1 MRGLNHPGAVSEKA
15 RSTVHAAK
23 HGQHMDNHGQ
33 TMALIASGGLPAA
46 RLARLPHPW
55 EGRAR
60 GERGEEACVD
70 GGRSPCS
77 KHGSPHLNMAL
88 IAPGRPGIAVH
99 AANIDNPKQNMALIA
114 PGGGWGRPQ
123 HVLHRAPGPVPH
135 PGLDR
140 WPARL
145 RPPVRYRRHRRAAT
159 LFLLFDIV
167 SIESGTTGSR
177 TNQAA
182 SFPTPSATASA
193 MHFTCNSLPGMKD
206 TALDQARLLP
216 QI

>member
-1 MRGLNHPGAVSEKA
+1 MEIRNLRRQAHVSTPRPPADFRRPPARVHHSSAVTHLYHAVAARCDPGAVSEKA

-114 PGGGWGRPQ
+114 PGGRGGMGSPAARPSPSSWTCT
-123 HVLHRAPGPVPH
+123 AP
-135 PGLDR
+135 
-140 WPARL
+140 WPRSLAC
-145 RPPVRYRRHRRAAT
+145 PPPPSSPISTA
-159 LFLLFDIV
+159 
-167 SIESGTTGSR
+167 
-177 TNQAA
+177 
-182 SFPTPSATASA
+182 PTCG
-193 MHFTCNSLPGMKD
+193 HFVFVV
-206 TALDQARLLP
+206 
-216 QI
+216 